1 MKLSNAALKLT
12 LLCACVAGLIAL
24 TALVDVRGRT
34 AGALEWIDA
43 QGALGMA
50 AFILLYVVAAVC
62 LVPGSLL
69 TLGAGAIY
77 GLPKGLACVSVAST
91 LGACAAFFVGRYL
104 ARGWIASK
112 IGSNPKF
119 RAIDEAVAKEGW
131 KIVGL
136 TRLSPVL
143 PYTLLNYAYGTTR
156 VSFLHYFLAS
166 WIGMLPG
173 TVLYVYIGSAA
184 GGLSS
189 LGSDR
194 GRTPAELALL
204 AVGLIATLA
213 VTIFITRMARRA
225 LNQRIDFAAAN
236 TEN

>member
-1 MKLSNAALKLT
+1 MKPSKAALKPALFG
-12 LLCACVAGLIAL
+12 ACLAGLIAL
-24 TALVDVRGRT
+24 ASIVDVRGRT

-43 QGALGMA
+43 QGALGIA
-50 AFILLYVVAAVC
+50 VFIALYIAAAVC

-104 ARGWIASK
+104 ARDWIEAR
-112 IGSNPKF
+112 IRSNPRF

-143 PYTLLNYAYGTTR
+143 PYTLLNYAYGITR

-173 TVLYVYIGSAA
+173 TVLYVYIGTAA

-194 GRTPAELALL
+194 GRSPAELALF
-204 AVGLIATLA
+204 AVGLSATLA
-213 VTIFITRMARRA
+213 VTIFITRIARRA
-225 LNQRIDFAAAN
+225 LNQRIDLAAAN
-236 TEN
+236 NQN